1 MRSPFFHKKLKK
13 FHYEKGGWIMRK
25 TKVKENTKLFTAF
38 ICCNDYH
45 NSKKMQQ
52 TLWDAHNIVNDV
64 AFTFVDDSQFVSE
77 SKKKFR
83 RKRFDLLLVDAYL
96 NEDETNAKFIQYA
109 RKINPNVKIIVLTP
123 IITEEVRLWKKA
135 NYIDGIQ
142 VIPFQ
147 TVPFLKNIKNVLL
160 KENDNK
166 NDVHEFKSISE
177 FQEMDAAGEEEFII

>member
-1 MRSPFFHKKLKK
+1 
-13 FHYEKGGWIMRK
+13 MRK

-45 NSKKMQQ
+45 NSKKIQQ

-83 RKRFDLLLVDAYL
+83 RKRFDLLLVEAYL

-142 VIPFQ
+142 IIPFQ
-147 TVPFLKNIKNVLL
+147 TVPFLENIKNVLI
-160 KENDNK
+160 KEKDNK
-166 NDVHEFKSISE
+166 KDFHGYESTTKI
-177 FQEMDAAGEEEFII
+177 QEIDTTGEEEFII